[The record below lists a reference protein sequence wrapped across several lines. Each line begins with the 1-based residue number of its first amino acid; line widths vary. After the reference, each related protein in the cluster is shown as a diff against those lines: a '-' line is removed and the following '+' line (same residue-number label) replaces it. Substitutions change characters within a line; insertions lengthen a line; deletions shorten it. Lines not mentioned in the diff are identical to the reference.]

1 MTKKSTSINE
11 EKLKE
16 LTYQHAKMIGQKLQE
31 EIQRP
36 INISEVDKMDAQI
49 QQGIKLSLEVHRL
62 RNLIEKIDKD
72 KVPDLPF
79 VDNDESYKY
88 AYYLWL
94 LANCTHNQKLIQ
106 YTEAIKEGVLKHEK
120 DSD

>member
-120 DSD
+120 DRD